1 MLDYRM
7 DTFLAVCKTMNYTKA
22 AELLHISQPAVSQHI
37 HWLEEAYGVPLL
49 SFEGRKLRLTDAG
62 NRLFLAANNM
72 QNDAEALREA
82 LRTGERERFVFGATQ
97 TIGNFVLP
105 ERIADYLIRHSEA
118 DIRML
123 VDNTESLLYSLD
135 EGALDFA
142 VIEGYFRKNQYA
154 YAHYSDE
161 RFICVAGAGYNFLSE
176 PRVLSDLFSE
186 RLILR
191 ESGSGTREILERA
204 LTERNCS
211 VEDFERRLEISSIC
225 AIKKLVAA
233 NLGVTFLYAAAVR
246 EELNVGTLREIPL
259 GDLEIEHPFTIVWR
273 KNSIFDGD
281 VRRRFTALLHPQEEP
296 APESA
301 ATRSPESTPKRRS
314 K

>member
-22 AELLHISQPAVSQHI
+22 ADLLHISQPAVSQHI
-37 HWLEEAYGVPLL
+37 HWLEEAYGVPLF

-62 NRLFLAANNM
+62 SRLFYATNNM
-72 QNDAEALREA
+72 QNDAVALREQ
-82 LRTGERERFVFGATQ
+82 LRSGVRERFVFGATQ

-105 ERIADYLIRHSEA
+105 ERIADYLIRNPEA

-123 VDNTESLLYSLD
+123 VDNTESLLHSLD

-161 RFICVAGAGYNFLSE
+161 RFICVAGAGYVFSSE
-176 PRVLSDLFSE
+176 PRVLSDLFCE

-211 VEDFERRLEISSIC
+211 IQDFERRLEISSIC
-225 AIKKLVAA
+225 AIKTLAAA
-233 NLGVTFLYAAAVR
+233 NLGITFLYAAAAR
-246 EELNVGTLREIPL
+246 AELMAGTLREIPL
-259 GDLEIEHPFTIVWR
+259 GDLQIEHPFTIVWR

-281 VRRRFTALLHPQEEP
+281 VRRRFSALLHPQEELSTEASVNLP
-296 APESA
+296 APAPHE
-301 ATRSPESTPKRRS
+301 RRT

>member
-37 HWLEEAYGVPLL
+37 HWLEELYGLPLF

-62 NRLFLAANNM
+62 ERLFLAVNNM
-72 QNDAEALREA
+72 QNDANTLREA
-82 LRTGERERFVFGATQ
+82 LRAGERERFVFGATL

-105 ERIADYLIRHSEA
+105 ERIGDYLLRHPDAE
-118 DIRML
+118 IRML
-123 VDNTESLLYSLD
+123 VGNTEGLLRSLD
-135 EGALDFA
+135 EGELDFA
-142 VIEGYFRKNQYA
+142 VIEGYFRKHEYA

-161 RFICVAGAGYNFLSE
+161 RFICVAGADYVCNCE
-176 PRVLSDLFSE
+176 PSVLSDLFSE

-191 ESGSGTREILERA
+191 EPGSGTREILERA

-211 VEDFERRLEISSIC
+211 VQDFDRRLEIGSIG
-225 AIKKLVAA
+225 AIKTLVCA

-246 EELNVGTLREIPL
+246 EELSSGLLREIRL
-259 GDLEIEHPFTIVWR
+259 SDLEIQHPFTIVWR

-281 VRRRFTALLHPQEEP
+281 VRRRFTALLHPQEE
-296 APESA
+296 
-301 ATRSPESTPKRRS
+301 TLS
-314 K
+314 KK